1 MIASSVAGS
10 EFSDT
15 GDVSSFP
22 RLFSPLQI
30 GRRTLRNRIA
40 LSATTTCYGARNRI
54 TDRWIDF
61 LAERAK
67 GGAAMLITEILAI
80 DPAALASPSVI
91 TAYEPDNEAGF
102 RRAAEAVEQHGACL
116 IGQLWHPGRQQLW
129 SPVFSPKGISDQPDA
144 LSWTVPHV
152 MRTDEL
158 RKVADAYVAAA
169 GRLKTCGFAGVELH
183 AAHGYL
189 LTQIL
194 SPWSNQRSDQYG
206 GSLENRVRF
215 VREVAE
221 HIRQACGEHFV
232 VGLKMP
238 GEEGVDGGIDPD
250 EAMRITAALARHFE
264 YFAYSQG
271 NFSLS
276 LETHAP
282 DQTFRRCHFLDIH
295 KRIRPAAQG
304 APVMA
309 LGRIATP
316 AEAERAIQDGACDL
330 IGLTRALIADADWPN
345 KARDGR
351 VDDIRPS
358 TYDNFAWGEI
368 HAGKPLAEVHNP
380 QLGLKGESAWQPPRA
395 QSSRRVV
402 VVGAGPAGVQAARI
416 AAERGHAVTLFGASR
431 EIGGKLR
438 REAGLPG
445 CEEFLHLIAWMERQ
459 LRRTDARLEL
469 GLRATVA
476 DVLALAPDKVIL
488 AAGSHQRRPAN
499 FLGEGV
505 SAREWVEGGRTT
517 RAQCVVLFD
526 QDHAAGTYAVADAL
540 AKRSRLMLLTPRT
553 QIARQVNYCSAI
565 GIHRRL
571 YAAGVEIV
579 LAAEPVSLGAR
590 VLTWR
595 NVFTGETRNIAD
607 VDLLVWST
615 PRIADDALAEPLRAA
630 GLDVELVGDCMAPR
644 NLICAIHEGEAA
656 AMEI

>member
-1 MIASSVAGS
+1 M
-10 EFSDT
+10 
-15 GDVSSFP
+15 
-22 RLFSPLQI
+22 
-30 GRRTLRNRIA
+30 
-40 LSATTTCYGARNRI
+40 
-54 TDRWIDF
+54 
-61 LAERAK
+61 
-67 GGAAMLITEILAI
+67 
-80 DPAALASPSVI
+80 
-91 TAYEPDNEAGF
+91 AYEPDNEAGF
-102 RRAAEAVEQHGACL
+102 ERAAAAVQQHGACL

-129 SPVFSPKGISDQPDA
+129 SPVFSPKGISDQPDP

-158 RKVADAYVAAA
+158 RQVADAYVAAA

-194 SPWSNQRSDQYG
+194 SPWSNRRTDQYG
-206 GSLENRVRF
+206 GSLENRTRF

-221 HIRQACGEHFV
+221 SIRHACGGDFV

-238 GEEGVDGGIDPD
+238 GHEGVDGGIDPD
-250 EAMRITAALARHFE
+250 EAIRITAALARHFD

-282 DQTFRRCHFLDIH
+282 DQHFSRGHFLH
-295 KRIRPAAQG
+295 LHRKIRASAQG
-304 APVMA
+304 VPVMA

-316 AEAERAIQDGACDL
+316 AEADRAIHDGAGDL
-330 IGLTRALIADADWPN
+330 VGLTRALIADADWPN

-368 HAGKPLAEVHNP
+368 HAGKPLAEAHNP
-380 QLGLKGESAWQPPRA
+380 QLGQKGEAGWRPPRA
-395 QSSRRVV
+395 QNSRRIVV
-402 VVGAGPAGVQAARI
+402 IGAGPAGVQAARI

-476 DVLALAPDKVIL
+476 DVLALAPHTVIL
-488 AAGSHQRRPAN
+488 AAGSHQRRPEN

-505 SAREWVEGGRTT
+505 SAREWARKERTT
-517 RAQCVVLFD
+517 QARRVVLFD
-526 QDHAAGTYAVADAL
+526 QDHTAGTYAVADAL
-540 AKRSRLMLLTPRT
+540 AQRSRLVLLTPRT

-571 YAAGVEIV
+571 YVAGVEIV
-579 LAAEPVSLGAR
+579 LAAEPVSLSGH

-595 NVFTGETRNIAD
+595 NVFTDETRRISD

-630 GLDVELVGDCMAPR
+630 GLDVKLVGDCMAPR

-656 AMEI
+656 ALSL